1 MYQCTFNVNANIFF
15 FLNLIYRPIQT
26 KKNYIKVPNFACLFN
41 VAGALKVLPILKI
54 NHINNLFILI

>member
-1 MYQCTFNVNANIFF
+1 MYQCTFNVNANV

-26 KKNYIKVPNFACLFN
+26 KKNCIKVANFECFFN

-54 NHINNLFILI
+54 NHIDNLLILL

>member
-1 MYQCTFNVNANIFF
+1 MF

-26 KKNYIKVPNFACLFN
+26 KKNYIKVANFECFFS

-54 NHINNLFILI
+54 NHIDNLLILL